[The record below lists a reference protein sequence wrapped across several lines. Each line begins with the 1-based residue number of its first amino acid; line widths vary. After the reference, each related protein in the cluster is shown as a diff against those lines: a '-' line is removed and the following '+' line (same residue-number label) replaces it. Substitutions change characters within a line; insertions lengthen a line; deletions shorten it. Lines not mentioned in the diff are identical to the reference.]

1 MHVWEATLRP
11 KDNDVQGTCEWW
23 QSMKKI
29 TGAEHFE
36 NGQALSRMD
45 GENSVLIIRHTF
57 EDLAHEQKVFE
68 AWFGTECQQ
77 TFEEQFAEYVDGPP
91 AFHRYNVLHSY

>member
-11 KDNDVQGTCEWW
+11 KNNDVQRTCEWW

-45 GENSVLIIRHTF
+45 GENSVLII
-57 EDLAHEQKVFE
+57 
-68 AWFGTECQQ
+68 
-77 TFEEQFAEYVDGPP
+77 
-91 AFHRYNVLHSY
+91 